1 MIDMNSQII
10 NEKLYL
16 VPKKIIIII
25 IIIIKEIKWTITVWS
40 NIKQPNVNLGKGII
54 LYVTNGNANCTAILI
69 NNPELKIL
77 KFY

>member
-25 IIIIKEIKWTITVWS
+25 IKEIKWTITVWS
-40 NIKQPNVNLGKGII
+40 NIKQPNLNLGKGII